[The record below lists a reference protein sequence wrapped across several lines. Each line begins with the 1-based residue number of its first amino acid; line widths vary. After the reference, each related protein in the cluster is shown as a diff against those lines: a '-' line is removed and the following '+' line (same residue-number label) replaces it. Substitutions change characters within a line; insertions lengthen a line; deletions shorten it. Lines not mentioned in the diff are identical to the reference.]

1 MDEVKLHPLNSDS
14 PWVDYDGAA
23 TMHEKFMLLGTPMS
37 FNKGAFV
44 YQQEDYTKQ
53 FYYLAKGKVKIS
65 IFGEDG
71 TEKIIAFQEKGT
83 LFGVT
88 SVFDKGPYRETAQV
102 ITPSRVYAISVSK
115 VIQAIQMEPKIA
127 LCIIR
132 ACARR
137 IRLLTS
143 EVERLSFSS
152 AKTHIAQ
159 VLAQVIISHGKIT
172 DKGKKLEIHLTH
184 QELADIVSAER
195 STVTRV
201 LNEFRKMG
209 IVEKDKWDLIVVDE
223 ERLKQIAEGKVSEFS
238 ISPPSEVSLISK
250 SAL

>member
-1 MDEVKLHPLNSDS
+1 MNEVELRPLNSDS
-14 PWVDYDGAA
+14 PWVNYDGAA
-23 TMHEKFMLLGTPMS
+23 TMHEKFMLLGIPRS
-37 FNKGAFV
+37 FDKGAFV
-44 YQQEDYTKQ
+44 YQQTDYTEE

-65 IFGEDG
+65 IFAEDG
-71 TEKIIAFQEKGT
+71 TEKIIAFQEEGT

-88 SVFDKGPYRETAQV
+88 SAFDKGPYRETAQA
-102 ITPSRVYAISVSK
+102 ITTLKVYAISVSRI
-115 VIQAIQMEPKIA
+115 IQAIQMDPKIA

-143 EVERLSFSS
+143 EVERLSFLS
-152 AKTHIAQ
+152 AKTHVAQ

-195 STVTRV
+195 STVTRI

-209 IVEKDKWDLIVVDE
+209 IVEKDKWELIIVDE
-223 ERLKQIAEGKVSEFS
+223 EKLKQIAEGKVTEFS
-238 ISPPSEVSLISK
+238 ISSPSEISLVSK
-250 SAL
+250 SAR

>member
-1 MDEVKLHPLNSDS
+1 MIDLKNNTLTNDS
-14 PWVDYDGAA
+14 PWVNYDGTA
-23 TMHEKFMLLGTPMS
+23 TMSEKFMLLGTPRF

-44 YQQEDYTKQ
+44 YQQGDYTKE

-71 TEKIIAFQEKGT
+71 TEKIIAFQEEGT

-88 SVFDKGPYRETAQV
+88 SAFDKGPYRETAQV
-102 ITPSRVYAISVSK
+102 IFPSRIYALSVSK
-115 VIQAIQMEPKIA
+115 IIQAIQMHPRIA

-143 EVERLSFSS
+143 EIERLSFLS

-159 VLAQVIISHGKIT
+159 VLAQVIISHGRTT

-184 QELADIVSAER
+184 QELADIVSVER

-209 IVEKDKWDLIVVDE
+209 IVEKDKWELIVVDE
-223 ERLKQIAEGKVSEFS
+223 DKLKQIADGKVNQFTSNLPLEV
-238 ISPPSEVSLISK
+238 PPVSSK
-250 SAL
+250 R

>member
-1 MDEVKLHPLNSDS
+1 MVDAKHNILTNDS
-14 PWVDYDGAA
+14 PWVNYDGTA
-23 TMHEKFMLLGTPMS
+23 TMSEKFMLLGTPRF

-44 YQQEDYTKQ
+44 YQQADYTKE
-53 FYYLAKGKVKIS
+53 FYCLATGKVKIS

-71 TEKIIAFQEKGT
+71 TEKILAFQEEGT

-88 SVFDKGPYRETAQV
+88 SAFDKGPYRETAQV
-102 ITPSRVYAISVSK
+102 ISPSKIYVINVSK
-115 VIQAIQMEPKIA
+115 TIQAIQTDPTMA

-143 EVERLSFSS
+143 EIERLSFLS
-152 AKTHIAQ
+152 AKAHIAQ
-159 VLAQVIISHGKIT
+159 VLAQVIISHGRFT
-172 DKGKKLEIHLTH
+172 DRGKKLEIHLTH
-184 QELADIVSAER
+184 QELADIVSVER

-209 IVEKDKWDLIVVDE
+209 IVEKDKWELIVVDE
-223 ERLKQIAEGKVSEFS
+223 QKLKQIAEGKVSEFNHNL
-238 ISPPSEVSLISK
+238 PFEAP
-250 SAL
+250 